1 MTYKE
6 FHNLFGS
13 CTYAVNLTKNGED
26 FIGLYNGLSFWGKVF
41 SVSEDRETYT
51 QVEQFSAPFDE
62 EEHKPFNFRESDFL
76 SHGYSYTITDEQ
88 FEHFEQEYEY
98 YQNMIHS

>member
-1 MTYKE
+1 
-6 FHNLFGS
+6 
-13 CTYAVNLTKNGED
+13 VNLTKNGEY
-26 FIGLYNGLSFWGKVF
+26 FIGVYNGLSFWGKVF

-62 EEHKPFNFRESDFL
+62 EEHKPFNFQESDFL

-98 YQNMIHS
+98 YQNMINS

>member
-62 EEHKPFNFRESDFL
+62 EEHKPFNFQESDFL
-76 SHGYSYTITDEQ
+76 SHGYSYSITDEQ

-98 YQNMIHS
+98 YRNMIHS

>member
-6 FHNLFGS
+6 FHNLFGT

-26 FIGLYNGLSFWGKVF
+26 FIGVYNGLSFWGKVF

-62 EEHKPFNFRESDFL
+62 EEHKPFNFQESDFL

>member
-6 FHNLFGS
+6 FHNLFGT
-13 CTYAVNLTKNGED
+13 CTYAVNLTKNGEY
-26 FIGLYNGLSFWGKVF
+26 FIGVYNGLSFWGKVF

-62 EEHKPFNFRESDFL
+62 EEHKPFNFQESDFL

-98 YQNMIHS
+98 YQNMINS

>member
-6 FHNLFGS
+6 FHNLFGT

-62 EEHKPFNFRESDFL
+62 EEHKPFNFQESDFL